1 MPASTDSDT
10 ASAAAKRGSGHPLR
24 LDRWGRSEPA
34 GYAGKRERLIDPARG
49 TDAVRQLQRCF
60 QRWSKA
66 LDHLAWPA
74 LVRLA
79 ANQPVD
85 VNDADMWASGDE

>member
-1 MPASTDSDT
+1 M
-10 ASAAAKRGSGHPLR
+10 
-24 LDRWGRSEPA
+24 
-34 GYAGKRERLIDPARG
+34 
-49 TDAVRQLQRCF
+49 QRCL

-66 LDHLAWPA
+66 LDHLAWRA